1 KVAWTNFS
9 AKDKTAQYSILH
21 VDSISGSTQMLF
33 RIPPNDTSPCH
44 WHTPTESNVVVQ
56 GSAVM
61 RHAGVTSGALGVG
74 GFSLV
79 PKRVPHQISTGPT
92 LTIVFSSLD
101 GRFDFNPV
109 ANDQC
114 GLTKD

>member
-1 KVAWTNFS
+1 
-9 AKDKTAQYSILH
+9 
-21 VDSISGSTQMLF
+21 
-33 RIPPNDTSPCH
+33 
-44 WHTPTESNVVVQ
+44 
-56 GSAVM
+56 
-61 RHAGVTSGALGVG
+61 VTSAALGVG
-74 GFSLV
+74 GFSFV

-101 GRFDFNPV
+101 GRFDFNAV